1 MDVSVAMQHHLG
13 AESPEI
19 PEIVEAVTG
28 YVARRIVERERALA
42 ADEGLLLRGSLRDA
56 RSRRARWRTFRA
68 FLFGLVLGIA
78 AVVGTLALLVSHLR
92 G

>member
-1 MDVSVAMQHHLG
+1 MQDTRYGRTIL

-28 YVARRIVERERALA
+28 YIARRIVERERALA
-42 ADEGLLLRGSLRDA
+42 ADEDLLLQRSLRDA
-56 RSRRARWRTFRA
+56 RSRRRTRWRTFRA